1 VAETTIRF
9 DDGAGYERA
18 MGAWSRLAGEIFLDW
33 LAPPS
38 GLCWIDIGCGNGAF
52 TELLVQRCAPEEVAA
67 IDPSECQ
74 LAFAR
79 KRAAAHLVAFQQ
91 GDAMALPYPAGRFDA
106 AVMAL
111 VIVFLSD
118 PIKAIDE
125 MVRVVRRGGTVATYV
140 WDMLDG
146 GFPLEPILHEMR
158 TMGCVPPSPPRT
170 STSRMDALREL
181 WMGADLEAVETREI
195 TVDRTFADFEDFWI
209 TNLKGPTV
217 GPAIAALASDDAEEL
232 KSRVSVRLSGCS
244 GGRIVCRAR
253 ANAIKGRVP
262 A

>member
-1 VAETTIRF
+1 MAETTIRF
-9 DDGAGYERA
+9 EDGAGYERA

-33 LAPPS
+33 LARPS
-38 GLCWIDIGCGNGAF
+38 GLRWIDIGCGNGAF

-67 IDPSECQ
+67 IDPSEFQ

-79 KRAAAHLVAFQQ
+79 KRPAARLAAFQQ
-91 GDAMALPYPAGRFDA
+91 GDAMTLPYPASRFDA

-125 MVRVVRRGGTVATYV
+125 MVRVVRPGGIVATYV

-146 GFPLEPILHEMR
+146 GFPLEPILDEMR
-158 TMGCVPPSPPRT
+158 TMGCVLPSPPRT
-170 STSRMDALREL
+170 SASRMDALRDL
-181 WMGADLEAVETREI
+181 WTGADLEVVEAREI
-195 TVDRTFADFEDFWI
+195 IVDRTFADFEDFWI

-217 GPAIAALASDDAEEL
+217 GPAVAPLASEELEEL
-232 KSRVSVRLSGCS
+232 KSRVSARLSGGS

-253 ANAIKGRVP
+253 ANAIKGRVHG
-262 A
+262 